1 MRTQN
6 NDLVLS
12 TSTLEGSKVKNLSD
26 ETIGDIKDI
35 MLDAETG
42 EVVYAVLSVNTGF
55 LNLESKYFAIP
66 WQVFSFNTVDE
77 VLVLDIDKDRLK
89 NSPGFDKDHW
99 PKGPQT
105 EFINEINT
113 YYGVESNRM
122 GRAEP
127 ETTTPR

>member
-1 MRTQN
+1 MRNQN
-6 NDLVLS
+6 NDLILS

-42 EVVYAVLSVNTGF
+42 EVAYAVLSVNTGF

-77 VLVLDIDKDRLK
+77 VLVLDIDKERLK
-89 NSPGFDKDHW
+89 NSPGFDKDNW
-99 PKGPQT
+99 PTGPQT

-113 YYGVESNRM
+113 YYGVETNRM

-127 ETTTPR
+127 EHRTPR

>member
-1 MRTQN
+1 MRN
-6 NDLVLS
+6 EDNDLVLS
-12 TSTLEGSKVKNLSD
+12 TSTLEGSKVKNLSN

-35 MLDAETG
+35 MLDADTG
-42 EVVYAVLSVNTGF
+42 EVVYAVLSVNSGF

-89 NSPGFDKDHW
+89 NSPGFDKDNW

-105 EFINEINT
+105 EFISEINT
-113 YYGVESNRM
+113 YYGVESNRV
-122 GRAEP
+122 RRT
-127 ETTTPR
+127 ETRTPRL